1 MYRPNEQDNGM
12 SLSRVLIAVGLS
24 IAFFA
29 VYAYFFPQ
37 KPPQEAS
44 KVVELAPESTS
55 HSPSMASNT
64 HLENTMQDSS
74 LAIKNNQSLKQTII
88 TRIQAH
94 SFEIDIDALGRIRQV
109 YLKDKKF
116 TRNEQNSLFGM
127 IGEALGLKLSH
138 QAVVEKLPLF
148 GDLALHTMEVRF
160 SDVELNKKAF
170 DTPYTAS
177 ATQLDIDRAPV
188 ELTLKQNLGEI
199 VITKYLTIHPNLSYD
214 VRIELNKPN
223 VEYFVSNGMRPT
235 ADSDTYAFRGVLTRS
250 SLDGVLTQIEDG
262 DASSDYI
269 AKTALDM
276 RQSSFVASVDRYY
289 TSLFY
294 SNAPQGLHVVL
305 SGDNAHNPMPFVRF
319 EGNASF
325 AGYIGPRT

>member
-109 YLKDKKF
+109 YLKDK
-116 TRNEQNSLFGM
+116 NSHAM
-127 IGEALGLKLSH
+127 S
-138 QAVVEKLPLF
+138 
-148 GDLALHTMEVRF
+148 
-160 SDVELNKKAF
+160 
-170 DTPYTAS
+170 
-177 ATQLDIDRAPV
+177 
-188 ELTLKQNLGEI
+188 
-199 VITKYLTIHPNLSYD
+199 
-214 VRIELNKPN
+214 
-223 VEYFVSNGMRPT
+223 
-235 ADSDTYAFRGVLTRS
+235 
-250 SLDGVLTQIEDG
+250 
-262 DASSDYI
+262 
-269 AKTALDM
+269 KTAFL
-276 RQSSFVASVDRYY
+276 V
-289 TSLFY
+289 
-294 SNAPQGLHVVL
+294 
-305 SGDNAHNPMPFVRF
+305 
-319 EGNASF
+319 
-325 AGYIGPRT
+325 